1 MICIPKI
8 REKTRG
14 QVRPSYHNKVS
25 FGLLTTMLNLC
36 GLRRWHPGL
45 TLAIV
50 LFLLLPFGPAVPSSW
65 ADEGLYAL
73 NLYAGWMTSN
83 YWDEFFHNADDLKF
97 KDSYLIGVTLARC
110 IGKYKEKASFEIEGQ
125 IVKHFNIHTHW
136 ELNALVAARWEK
148 FWWDD
153 VLDTSL
159 AFGLGPSFA
168 TAEPEIES
176 EKDGDTSRFLIYWML
191 ELAVGLPNYP
201 RVALITRIHH
211 RSDAFGLISNGGGS
225 NAFAFGLK
233 WRF

>member
-1 MICIPKI
+1 
-8 REKTRG
+8 
-14 QVRPSYHNKVS
+14 
-25 FGLLTTMLNLC
+25 MLNLN
-36 GLRRWHPGL
+36 GLRRWYPGSTL
-45 TLAIV
+45 TIV
-50 LFLLLPFGPAVPSSW
+50 LFLLLSFSPAVPAGW
-65 ADEGLYAL
+65 ADERLYAL
-73 NLYAGWMTSN
+73 NFYGGWMTTN
-83 YWDEFFHNADDLKF
+83 HWDEFFHNADDLKF

-110 IGKYKEKASFEIEGQ
+110 IGRYQDKASFEIEGQ
-125 IVKHFNIHTHW
+125 VVKHFNFQTHW

-168 TAEPEIES
+168 TNEPEIELQR
-176 EKDGDTSRFLIYWML
+176 DGDTSRFLVYWML
-191 ELAVGLPNYP
+191 ELAVGLPSYP

-211 RSDAFGLISNGGGS
+211 RSDAFGLISNGSGS